1 MRLFA
6 MSFTG
11 LLSPIAAIAGAL
23 AAQEAIK
30 RCSHKHQPLSNPQ
43 WFYVD
48 ALDLLPDVSAWQQ
61 QVDNFQPIPGNACR
75 YDDQIVLLGRD
86 MQLLLGNARVFVI
99 GAGAIGCE
107 ILKTFAMMGIA
118 CGEKGLLTITDND
131 HIEKSNLS
139 RQFLFRSCHIKRSKS
154 ECATESVRAMNPHFK

>member
-48 ALDLLPDVSAWQQ
+48 ALDLLPDVSAWHQ

-86 MQLLLGNARVFVI
+86 MQLLLGSARVFVI
-99 GAGAIGCE
+99 GAGAIP
-107 ILKTFAMMGIA
+107 THPA
-118 CGEKGLLTITDND
+118 
-131 HIEKSNLS
+131 
-139 RQFLFRSCHIKRSKS
+139 SCHTLVAADAVLLAR
-154 ECATESVRAMNPHFK
+154 